1 MDGGQRA
8 SRRGMLRLGA
18 LAIGG
23 LAGAIGLGAA
33 LERAQGVARPLGGS
47 LKGAVS
53 LELRGIDWSM
63 RSPQLRPGELPR
75 RGDSVTLSGALAR
88 AAGGGPIGT
97 FFGTSAHLDT
107 PGHGSFAQTQMQ
119 FHSFALPSS
128 LPETINL
135 PSALKASALTIS
147 VWPGS
152 VSVAR
157 PLANSNSCTFSLP
170 TATTCA
176 SGLKAS
182 VWLQAGRSMTR
193 NSRAAPLA
201 GTSHTRNL

>member
-107 PGHGSFAQTQMQ
+107 PGHGPFAQTQMQ
-119 FHSFALPSS
+119 FHSFALP
-128 LPETINL
+128 EGNL
-135 PSALKASALTIS
+135 FGMGAAGQDGQGQFAIT
-147 VWPGS
+147 GGTGRF
-152 VSVAR
+152 AG
-157 PLANSNSCTFSLP
+157 
-170 TATTCA
+170 A
-176 SGLKAS
+176 SGSYRAVQNPAEVGGDGS
-182 VWLQAGRSMTR
+182 AQFQMTIR
-193 NSRAAPLA
+193 LA
-201 GTSHTRNL
+201 GEEGSHGV